1 MHIRQRVFAPN
12 KNYSVTVSHSII
24 FKFVTI
30 TNSIDVHYYLFNGEE
45 VPQQGELT
53 QMGEHF
59 LRIQE
64 VLLSIP
70 RLSNPYRSCNYCLP
84 QEEYVEINRI
94 L

>member
-24 FKFVTI
+24 FQFVTI

-53 QMGEHF
+53 QMGEHS
-59 LRIQE
+59 LRMRE

-70 RLSNPYRSCNYCLP
+70 RLSNPYRSCDYYLP
-84 QEEYVEINRI
+84 QEEYVDINRI
-94 L
+94 F